1 MAFKETCSICPDI
14 KLLIVGDGELKKEL
28 EEKVKELKLINNVI
42 FAGAHIHIED
52 YYSAADC
59 FVLSSA
65 WEGFGLVLAEAMAA
79 NLPVLTTDAGGC
91 AEVVDDY
98 EYVVPTHDPFLL
110 ADKMKKIVI
119 MSPEEREQLG
129 NTNKDKAKRFDIN
142 SIVKEWEDLY
152 LGYLQ

>member
-1 MAFKETCSICPDI
+1 MTPAKDHVNLLLAFKETCSICPDI

-110 ADKMKKIVI
+110 ADKMKK
-119 MSPEEREQLG
+119 
-129 NTNKDKAKRFDIN
+129 
-142 SIVKEWEDLY
+142 
-152 LGYLQ
+152 

>member
-1 MAFKETCSICPDI
+1 M
-14 KLLIVGDGELKKEL
+14 

-79 NLPVLTTDAGGC
+79 NLPVLTTDAG
-91 AEVVDDY
+91 AV
-98 EYVVPTHDPFLL
+98 L
-110 ADKMKKIVI
+110 KWWMI
-119 MSPEEREQLG
+119 MNMWCQHMILFTG
-129 NTNKDKAKRFDIN
+129 
-142 SIVKEWEDLY
+142 
-152 LGYLQ
+152 

>member
-1 MAFKETCSICPDI
+1 M
-14 KLLIVGDGELKKEL
+14 
-28 EEKVKELKLINNVI
+28 KLINNVI

-98 EYVVPTHDPFLL
+98 EYVVPTHDPFYWL
-110 ADKMKKIVI
+110 I
-119 MSPEEREQLG
+119 R
-129 NTNKDKAKRFDIN
+129 
-142 SIVKEWEDLY
+142 
-152 LGYLQ
+152 